1 MALLQILEA
10 GEPPM
15 IRTASLLLAG
25 VLGWSAPG
33 WAQVSPSPAAGSLR
47 IGGSSTVFP
56 IMEEAIKGFRA
67 AAPANA
73 RASIQINETGTSA
86 GFRAFCSNQLAIA
99 NASRP
104 INSRELRLCSE
115 KGVRFIELPI
125 AFDAL
130 TVVVNPRNDWARLI
144 TTRELARLWGRQAQG
159 RITSWSQ
166 VNNDWPDKPLKL
178 CSPGRD
184 SGTFDYFNK
193 AISGDASN
201 ARTDV
206 VSSEDDNV
214 LVRCVAGDPN
224 AIGYFGYAYFNAN
237 RQRLRPL
244 TVVGPKGPVAP
255 SLATVQNETYV
266 PLSRPLFIYV
276 NDSTLRGD
284 ALVRR
289 FITYTMQN
297 GLKLSARA
305 GYIPLPA
312 STYRLVESKLYRHV
326 LGSAFGG
333 DLPVGEG
340 VGNTLRR
347 SLDSIKKQ
355 EFR

>member
-1 MALLQILEA
+1 
-10 GEPPM
+10 M
-15 IRTASLLLAG
+15 IRAASFLLAG

-33 WAQVSPSPAAGSLR
+33 WAQVSPSPAAAGLR

-56 IMEEAIKGFRA
+56 IMEAAIKGFRA

-86 GFRAFCSNQLAIA
+86 GFRQFCSNQLPIA

-104 INSRELRLCSE
+104 INSRELKLCSE

-130 TVVVNPRNDWARLI
+130 TVVVNPRNDWARLV

-159 RITSWSQ
+159 RITRWSQ

-178 CSPGRD
+178 CAPGKD

-193 AISGDASN
+193 AISGDAAN

-340 VGNTLRR
+340 VGDTLRR
-347 SLDSIKKQ
+347 SLESIKKQ

>member
-159 RITSWSQ
+159 RITRWSQ